1 MKVTLIEK
9 IRETKDVYSFIFKSE
24 KQVIWEAGQ
33 HIFLKIPH
41 PNPDNRGIIRHFTIS
56 SAPFEKNISI
66 TSRFDIEKGSSFK
79 KALLKLKTG
88 SSVEAFNL
96 RGNFIIKDLKAK
108 YVFIAGGI
116 GITPYRSILLD
127 LSNKNNSVN
136 IILLYGSK
144 DQNIVFKGTLDEIE
158 SKYKWLKIHYIIEP
172 QLINGEIIKNKVPDF
187 QERIFYISGPLIM
200 VKIVEGI
207 LSKLNI
213 SKSSIAKDYFPG
225 YE

>member
-9 IRETKDVYSFIFKSE
+9 IRETQDIYSFIFKPE
-24 KQVIWEAGQ
+24 KQVTWEAGQ

-88 SSVEAFNL
+88 SAVEAFNL
-96 RGNFIIKDLKAK
+96 RGNFTIKDLKAK

-127 LSNKNNSVN
+127 LINKDRSPDIV
-136 IILLYGSK
+136 LLYCCKAEGIIFK
-144 DQNIVFKGTLDEIE
+144 DILDEME
-158 SKYKWLKIHYIIEP
+158 DKYKWLKIHYIIEP
-172 QLINGEIIKNKVPDF
+172 KLISGEIIKNKVPDF
-187 QERIFYISGPLIM
+187 KERIFYISGPLIM
-200 VKIVEGI
+200 VKIVEEI

-213 SKSSIAKDYFPG
+213 GKSSILKDYFPG

>member
-9 IRETKDVYSFIFKSE
+9 IRKTKDIYSFIFKPE
-24 KQVIWEAGQ
+24 KQVIWKAGQ

-56 SAPFEKNISI
+56 SAPVEKNISI

-88 SSVEAFNL
+88 STVEAFNL

-136 IILLYGSK
+136 IILLYGNK
-144 DQNIVFKGTLDEIE
+144 DQDIVFKDTLDAIE
-158 SKYKWLKIHYIIEP
+158 SKYKWLKIYYIVEP
-172 QLINGEIIKNKVPDF
+172 QIIDEEILKNKVQDF
-187 QERIFYISGPLIM
+187 KERIFYISGSLNM
-200 VKIVEGI
+200 VKTVQNI
-207 LSKLNI
+207 LLRLNI
-213 SKSSIAKDYFPG
+213 KESSILKDYFPG

>member
-9 IRETKDVYSFIFKSE
+9 IQETKDIYSFIFKPE
-24 KQVIWEAGQ
+24 KQVTWEAGQ

-41 PNPDNRGIIRHFTIS
+41 PNPDNRGVIRHFTIS

-88 SSVEAFNL
+88 STIEAYNL
-96 RGNFIIKDLKAK
+96 RGNFTIKDLKAR
-108 YVFIAGGI
+108 YAFIAGGI

-136 IILLYGSK
+136 IILIYGNK
-144 DQNIVFKGTLDEIE
+144 DQNIVFKDTLDSIE
-158 SKYKWLKIHYIIEP
+158 SK
-172 QLINGEIIKNKVPDF
+172 
-187 QERIFYISGPLIM
+187 
-200 VKIVEGI
+200 
-207 LSKLNI
+207 
-213 SKSSIAKDYFPG
+213 
-225 YE
+225 